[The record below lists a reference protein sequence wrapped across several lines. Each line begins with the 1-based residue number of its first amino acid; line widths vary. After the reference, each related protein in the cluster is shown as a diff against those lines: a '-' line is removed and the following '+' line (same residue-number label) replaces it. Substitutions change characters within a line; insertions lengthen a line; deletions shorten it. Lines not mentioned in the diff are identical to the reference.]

1 MDSRTSYVLG
11 RENFEGQNRYDNSFA
26 DCTTCKGDG
35 VIYRKEK
42 KIMTTV
48 TRTDY
53 NMHRGCIDFFEVD
66 EEQIIGGIDICP
78 SCQARS
84 EVEWKSI
91 K

>member
-11 RENFEGQNRYDNSFA
+11 RENSKVQNRYDNSVIK
-26 DCTTCKGDG
+26 CRTCKGDA

-53 NMHRGCIDFFEVD
+53 DSHRCYINFFEVD
-66 EEQIIGGIDICP
+66 EENIICGIVI
-78 SCQARS
+78 
-84 EVEWKSI
+84 
-91 K
+91 

>member
-1 MDSRTSYVLG
+1 M
-11 RENFEGQNRYDNSFA
+11 
-26 DCTTCKGDG
+26 
-35 VIYRKEK
+35 IYRKEK

-53 NMHRGCIDFFEVD
+53 DSHRGCINFFEVD

-84 EVEWKSI
+84 EAEWKSI

>member
-1 MDSRTSYVLG
+1 M
-11 RENFEGQNRYDNSFA
+11 
-26 DCTTCKGDG
+26 
-35 VIYRKEK
+35 IYRKEK

-84 EVEWKSI
+84 EAQWKSI

>member
-11 RENFEGQNRYDNSFA
+11 RENFEGQNRYDNSVIK
-26 DCTTCKGDG
+26 CRTCKGDA

-42 KIMTTV
+42 KSMTTV
-48 TRTDY
+48 TRTKYDSIRQY
-53 NMHRGCIDFFEVD
+53 IGEFEQ
-66 EEQIIGGIDICP
+66 EEQQIIGGIDICP

-84 EVEWKSI
+84 EAEWKSI